1 MVKRPSGKIIA
12 IFFLLLL
19 SGVLIEAAAAVPL
32 APGLM
37 LHNDLSGDDARY
49 LKRLI
54 RQLDRYA
61 REAKLERSKKN
72 FTVIPGEKKYCG
84 FFGSDRIYLPGD
96 ASQWR
101 YDFAL
106 RRRVIGVLAAHRF
119 NYRYSAKSS
128 GVAEW
133 IVNGI
138 DAELESAA
146 TGGIYLNANRRYP
159 FWSEVAGLTGKLPDF
174 AAMAR
179 IGQAKNPGMNLIC
192 GETARMLLHIIAK
205 DGKISKVFEQSCSG
219 GKADGFIKLYGSN
232 RKAAQEKLNDEAIRL
247 IWNNFS
253 PIPGEELL
261 RHLHALDKR
270 FIPKTDNKNQPTNNY
285 ISCTWQ
291 EFAERMKSPRPDAAK
306 LKGDAASEIIKL
318 GRLTTNEEQNL
329 CNIMAKNITEFGKDG
344 AWENFSSNYEKLE
357 EMIRKR
363 IKIDIFMKKT
373 LAEKASL
380 PDQFRILFKMLDN
393 PNPACFPTEK
403 QFMHRTL
410 NDYLR

>member
-84 FFGSDRIYLPGD
+84 FFGSNRIYLPGD

-205 DGKISKVFEQSCSG
+205 DGKISKVFEQSCRG

-247 IWNNFS
+247 IWNF
-253 PIPGEELL
+253 
-261 RHLHALDKR
+261 LH
-270 FIPKTDNKNQPTNNY
+270 
-285 ISCTWQ
+285 
-291 EFAERMKSPRPDAAK
+291 
-306 LKGDAASEIIKL
+306 
-318 GRLTTNEEQNL
+318 
-329 CNIMAKNITEFGKDG
+329 
-344 AWENFSSNYEKLE
+344 
-357 EMIRKR
+357 
-363 IKIDIFMKKT
+363 
-373 LAEKASL
+373 
-380 PDQFRILFKMLDN
+380 
-393 PNPACFPTEK
+393 
-403 QFMHRTL
+403 
-410 NDYLR
+410 